1 MNKLSDIFKENDDLL
16 PQHLGDLMNGTL
28 SGVNPAVLSRVNG
41 RLAELVPADMETVE
55 IIGWLSVTHKVWKE
69 LPARKAFVLASLRA
83 IASRERLVK
92 GLVWNLVPEYPE
104 YNSYQP
110 AEWHDPEEADATT

>member
-1 MNKLSDIFKENDDLL
+1 MAKLDDIFKENDDLL

-69 LPARKAFVLASLRA
+69 LPARKAFVLASLRV

-110 AEWHDPEEADATT
+110 AEWHDPEEPDAA